1 MCSWLCVRVS
11 CVQCDWLVVDV
22 GRIPTYAFEWLGC
35 TTCVCACV
43 RGMCVWRVCLERRN
57 ASECT
62 CAGSA
67 MSHVVVLRSISV
79 SPPHS
84 SHRLRYLSKGPFTPG
99 GHTAHGGTAGHTA
112 GGHTRGPYDSTGPF
126 TPGGHTS
133 MGGTAGH
140 TAGGHTRGPYLSTGP
155 FTPGGHTSMG
165 GTAGHTA
172 GGHTR
177 GGTSGGTSGSRGS
190 TGGGKDSFPGQ

>member
-1 MCSWLCVRVS
+1 MCTYLYYVRDALSGVMCSWLCVRVS
-11 CVQCDWLVVDV
+11 CVQYDWLVVDV
-22 GRIPTYAFEWLGC
+22 GRIPTYAFEWLAC
-35 TTCVCACV
+35 ASVCVCV
-43 RGMCVWRVCLERRN
+43 TCVWRVCFERRN

-140 TAGGHTRGPYLSTGP
+140 TAGGHTRG
-155 FTPGGHTSMG
+155 
-165 GTAGHTA
+165 
-172 GGHTR
+172 
-177 GGTSGGTSGSRGS
+177 GTSGGTSGSRGS
-190 TGGGKDSFPGQ
+190 TGGGKNSFPGR